1 MITNEEILDALWS
14 VTDPEIGLSIVDL
27 GLVYDVQVDQD
38 TKSVTIKMT
47 LTSPM
52 CPMGPEMLAAAEMA
66 ARRVKDVESANV
78 ELVWEP
84 RWDPR
89 KHCSEEAKAFLGIW
103 D

>member
-1 MITNEEILDALWS
+1 MITNEDIMDALWS

-27 GLVYDVQVDQD
+27 GLVYDIQIDQD

-66 ARRVKDVESANV
+66 ARRVKDVESAKV
-78 ELVWEP
+78 ELIWEP

>member
-1 MITNEEILDALWS
+1 MITEDQVFDSLWP
-14 VTDPEIGLSIVDL
+14 VNDPEIGLSIIDL
-27 GLVYDVQVDQD
+27 GLVYGVEIDQE
-38 TKSVTIKMT
+38 KKAVAVKMT

-66 ARRVKDVESANV
+66 VRRVPDVEQV
-78 ELVWEP
+78 KIELVWEP

-103 D
+103 E